1 MIVKHK
7 YAGENKLIKKIL
19 MGILG
24 VFLYLLIPAIF
35 GGVGIG
41 VYFLAIEPYTEAR
54 NILIKGIETS
64 ARIISIEGKGSVTT
78 TSGNTKKTTDLYGIK
93 LSFINLSGDVIEY
106 QTRGIYPKS
115 FISKN
120 NIVEGETIKI
130 RYVGSK
136 AVIKYFTPNYE
147 TWLWLF
153 PIIFGGIGIG
163 FLLIPII
170 GFMWILND
178 YIIMIFGSA
187 AMGTY
192 LNQKRLIKS
201 IESDFNRII
210 CTFKSNND
218 ETVEV
223 KTRYGYS
230 NSEVEKLAEMKSFPI
245 KYIRKKAVIMIDKNK
260 N

>member
-1 MIVKHK
+1 M
-7 YAGENKLIKKIL
+7 IKKVL

-24 VFLYLLIPAIF
+24 VFLYLLIPAVF

-41 VYFLAIEPYTEAR
+41 VYFLAIEPYSEAR

-64 ARIISIEGKGSVTT
+64 ARIISIEEKGSVTS
-78 TSGNTKKTTDLYGIK
+78 TSGNTTKTTDLYSIK
-93 LSFINLSGDVIEY
+93 LSFINLSKDDIEY
-106 QTRGIYPKS
+106 KTRGIYPKS

-136 AVIKYFTPNYE
+136 AVIKYFIPNYE

-163 FLLIPII
+163 FLIIPII
-170 GFMWILND
+170 GFMWIIND
-178 YIIMIFGSA
+178 YIIMIFGSP

-192 LNQKRLIKS
+192 LKQKKLINS
-201 IESDFNRII
+201 IDSDFNRII
-210 CTFKSNND
+210 CTFKNNNG
-218 ETVEV
+218 ETIEV

-230 NSEVEKLAEMKSFPI
+230 NSEIEKLVEIKSFPI
-245 KYIRKKAVIMIDKNK
+245 KYIRKKAVIMIDKK
-260 N
+260 